1 MYILSFPTP
10 VPSGFPMNLSAVTL
24 SSSEIMVNWTTFPE
38 IDHNGILTS
47 YEVQYNQTVANDS
60 HPPSASVSVSSSE
73 MSVILKDLGALVT
86 YTITVRACT
95 RIGCGP
101 YNPCPVTAQT
111 DPDGRHAKCLFTTPF
126 NCISL
131 SPIVPERPPAPPPP
145 ILPPEPPL
153 PPEEPIVTVTLLI
166 TAPEVTGG
174 NITNYFVVLEAIG
187 IRNSTATRRK
197 RQIEGTLENCTMTG
211 VSNNFTVSPNTTE
224 LNVTASMFNGNAIC
238 SIAHYDS
245 FFQLHSQYMSIKY
258 RLPMI

>member
-1 MYILSFPTP
+1 
-10 VPSGFPMNLSAVTL
+10 MNLSAVTL

-47 YEVQYNQTVANDS
+47 YEVQFNQTVGIFS
-60 HPPSASVSVSSSE
+60 LPPSASVSVSSSE
-73 MSVILKDLGALVT
+73 ASVILEDLGALVT

-101 YNPCPVTAQT
+101 YNPCPVTAET
-111 DPDGRHAKCLFTTPF
+111 DPGGRLVNCLFTTPF

-131 SPIVPERPPAPPPP
+131 SPIVPEPSSPPPP
-145 ILPPEPPL
+145 ILPLEPVL
-153 PPEEPIVTVTLLI
+153 PPEEPIVTVTLFI

-187 IRNSTATRRK
+187 IRNSTDLRRK
-197 RQIEGTLENCTMTG
+197 RQIEGTLEHCTITG
-211 VSNNFTVSPNTTE
+211 VKNSFTVSPDTTE
-224 LNVTASMFNGNAIC
+224 LTVNASMFNGNAIC
-238 SIAHYDS
+238 SIAHYAS
-245 FFQLHSQYMSIKY
+245 FSQLHSQYMSIKY